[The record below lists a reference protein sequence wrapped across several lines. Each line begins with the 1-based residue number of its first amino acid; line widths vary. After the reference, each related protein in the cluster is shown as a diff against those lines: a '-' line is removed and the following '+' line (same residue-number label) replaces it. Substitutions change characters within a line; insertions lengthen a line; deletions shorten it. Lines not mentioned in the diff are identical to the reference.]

1 MKEKL
6 LAWMNS
12 RRYNSHLMRL
22 LVGGYIVYLG
32 GKILANLAADGAFPV
47 ALTLCAVL
55 LILLGLPVALIS
67 FYACLNGYS
76 SEYKGKPNFRKD
88 RQEAPADS
96 TGEESPKE

>member
-32 GKILANLAADGAFPV
+32 GRILANLAADGAFPV

-55 LILLGLPVALIS
+55 LVLLGLPVALIS

-76 SEYKGKPNFRKD
+76 SEYQGKPNFWKG
-88 RQEAPADS
+88 RQEESSDG
-96 TGEESPKE
+96 TGEDDPRK